1 VLKQLIF
8 SHSENQIAQI
18 SIYLQGN
25 EETINVAKGKTMYTT
40 EMKAKHAV
48 TILVGLIFIL
58 ALNTPLWANSLITKV
73 AVENFHID
81 LAKGDQGAVD
91 FELLEPCRVNLFITD
106 VQGNIV
112 QTLMDR
118 EELDVGQH
126 LGVWD
131 GMDVD
136 DNAVADGIYFP
147 IIQCISPRKGTF
159 THNPSATSWG
169 AQVDAENFIYDGETQ
184 LLSFEVN
191 TMVYG
196 RLRVGLKEGGPVYKS
211 LVPWRLWQPGT
222 YDVEWDGKDAQGY
235 SSIIGHEKLAYSF
248 DAFALPANSFV
259 ATGAGDDRPLVP
271 PAYRT
276 FPIHPPSGEPPSFFA
291 LVADSMKAEPELAVD
306 WPKSRKKGEVVQLKG
321 KVLCTVS
328 FADPTKR
335 SATLEKGSEL
345 IVYVD
350 GQYVTEKPLE
360 GFPATIGF
368 NSRDF
373 SNGSHIVTINLLTTD
388 DRAGISMHRVVI
400 KN

>member
-1 VLKQLIF
+1 M
-8 SHSENQIAQI
+8 SE
-18 SIYLQGN
+18 
-25 EETINVAKGKTMYTT
+25 TK
-40 EMKAKHAV
+40 MKAKHAV
-48 TILVGLIFIL
+48 TILASLIFIL
-58 ALNTPLWANSLITKV
+58 ALALPLWADSLIGKV
-73 AVENFHID
+73 SVENFHID
-81 LAKGDQGAVD
+81 LAKGDQGAID

-106 VQGNIV
+106 IQGHIV
-112 QTLMDR
+112 QTLLKK
-118 EELDVGQH
+118 EELDAGQH

-159 THNPSATSWG
+159 THNPSAVSWG
-169 AQVDAENFIYDGETQ
+169 AQVDAENFIYDGEAQ

-196 RLRVGLKEGGPVYKS
+196 RLRVGLKEGGPVYKT
-211 LVPWRLWQPGT
+211 LVPWRLWQPGP
-222 YDVEWDGKDAQGY
+222 YDVEWDGKDGQGY
-235 SSIIGHEKLAYSF
+235 SSIIEHEKLGYSF
-248 DAFALPANSFV
+248 DAFSLPENSFV
-259 ATGAGDDRPLVP
+259 ITGAGDEKPLVP

-291 LVADSMKAEPELAVD
+291 LVAGGMKAEPELTVD
-306 WPKSRKKGEVVQLKG
+306 WPKSRKKGKIVKLKG
-321 KVLCTVS
+321 DVICTVT
-328 FADPTKR
+328 FADPIKR

-350 GQYVTEKPLE
+350 GEYVTEKPLE

-388 DRAGISMHRVVI
+388 DRAGIAMQRVVI
-400 KN
+400 NN